1 MASFAHVEHPS
12 EQFLRV
18 RAEIAEQGFQ
28 HMSFTI
34 EQLARLAKRIAA
46 SVKPRLQRW
55 VAAHQQAAQDRIFWE
70 LALTDR
76 RVMAELRAMH
86 DHAEAGSR

>member
-12 EQFLRV
+12 QQFVRV

-28 HMSFTI
+28 HMAFTI
-34 EQLARLAKRIAA
+34 DQLARLARRIAA
-46 SVKPRLQRW
+46 SVQPTLQRW
-55 VAAHQQAAQDRIFWE
+55 AAAHQQAVQDRVLWQ

-86 DHAEAGSR
+86 DHAEAVSR